1 MSVRATTSRVP
12 DAVLGATL
20 LVVGLY
26 VVGLLFAM
34 TTSTFDA
41 WASMVVAPV
50 LAIVTIPALRRQAV
64 REGEPRLFWLL
75 LVALFVK
82 LVGALVRHYVAF
94 DIYEGRA
101 DAGDYHD
108 VGVHLY
114 SMFRDGNFDTG
125 LPSLT
130 STHFI
135 SFLTG
140 LVYSFIGPTQ
150 LGGFLVYSWL
160 GFWGLFFFYRAFVLA
175 VPEGRSLAYA
185 RMLFFLPSLV
195 FWPSSIGKEAWMMFA
210 LGMGALGA
218 AHALSRRTLRGI
230 VLTAV
235 GLWLAAIVR
244 PPFAGLMAVALAAAY
259 LVRRQRSELRQLGP
273 IVKVV
278 GFACLAVVAVL
289 LVAHADRFLRERD
302 IPIDRGVTAALEG
315 TTERT
320 SQGGSEFAPSILD
333 SPARAPA
340 AVFTVLFRPLVF
352 EAHNAPSLIAGIET
366 TFLLLWSLL
375 RLRWLRATLASLR
388 RQPYIAFALVYTGL
402 SILAMSG
409 FANLG
414 LLARQR
420 VQMLPLYLALFLVP
434 PLNRRKQDQDEEHQ
448 DEWTIPAGHETGAWL
463 SVAARH
469 SPRQR
474 APTPPA
480 RP

>member
-1 MSVRATTSRVP
+1 MSVRAPASRVP
-12 DAVLGATL
+12 DTVVGAG
-20 LVVGLY
+20 LVVMGLY
-26 VVGLLFAM
+26 VAAMLFAM

-41 WASMVVAPV
+41 WAALLLAPV
-50 LAIVTIPALRRQAV
+50 LAILTIPALRRQAM
-64 REGEPRLFWLL
+64 REGDPRLFWLL
-75 LVALFVK
+75 LVALLVK
-82 LVGALVRHYVAF
+82 LIGAMVRHYIAF

-101 DAGDYHD
+101 DAGGYHD

-114 SMFRDGNFDTG
+114 SMFREGNFDTG

-140 LVYSFIGPTQ
+140 VVYTFIGPTQ

-175 VPEGRSLAYA
+175 VPEGRNLVYA
-185 RMLFFLPSLV
+185 RLLFFLPSLV
-195 FWPSSIGKEAWMMFA
+195 FWPSSIGKEAWMIFT

-230 VLTAV
+230 VLMAS

-244 PPFAGLMAVALAAAY
+244 PHFAGLMAVALAAAY

-278 GFACLAVVAVL
+278 AFACLAAVAIL
-289 LVAHADRFLRERD
+289 LVARADRFLRDRD
-302 IPIDRGVTAALEG
+302 IQTDRGVTGALEA

-340 AVFTVLFRPLVF
+340 AVVTVLFRPLVF
-352 EAHNAPSLIAGIET
+352 EAHNTQSLIAGIET
-366 TFLLLWSLL
+366 TFLLLLSLL
-375 RLRWLRATLASLR
+375 RLRWLRAALASLR

-402 SILAMSG
+402 SIVAMSG
-409 FANLG
+409 FANFG

-420 VQMLPLYLALFLVP
+420 VQILPLYLALFVVP
-434 PLNRRKQDQDEEHQ
+434 SRNQRKPDREEEHQ
-448 DEWTIPAGHETGAWL
+448 DKWPVPAGRETGA
-463 SVAARH
+463 
-469 SPRQR
+469 
-474 APTPPA
+474 
-480 RP
+480 